1 MVEENDL
8 ILFGA
13 NKKFIYLG
21 YLSCKTKNKNLAEK
35 LWPYHENNIT
45 FDYIYFIKDGQEIN
59 IEQDL
64 TIIKAQTG
72 FNYSPDKRLRGCEFH
87 EGKNADSIIEHLRKN
102 NIFLDDKLNIKSIM
116 DTKDKYFY
124 KKRSEDE
131 DFNYNSVPDPTK
143 EDEKEFLES
152 RSPISKENLKEEL
165 KKIEDEYKNKPPEER
180 VKIGK
185 ILCRNPKIAYLIKER
200 AKYNC
205 EICGCF
211 PFKQKNGNWYAE
223 AHHILELSKSK
234 IDLPSNMIC
243 VCPTCHRV
251 IHYGTDEELEKRKK
265 LKS

>member
-1 MVEENDL
+1 VRN
-8 ILFGA
+8 FGP
-13 NKKFIYLG
+13 KKNG
-21 YLSCKTKNKNLAEK
+21 KV
-35 LWPYHENNIT
+35 
-45 FDYIYFIKDGQEIN
+45 FDYLYFIKDGQEID
-59 IEQDL
+59 IKQDL
-64 TIIKAQTG
+64 TILKKKDG
-72 FNYSPDKRLRGCEFH
+72 DYCSSKKKLFSSEFH
-87 EGKNADSIIEHLRKN
+87 EGENYEAMIKYLKKE
-102 NIFLDDKLNIKSIM
+102 NIFLMDKYNQALEDVNEVGVSEN
-116 DTKDKYFY
+116 DKYFY

-131 DFNYNSVPDPTK
+131 DFDYNSVPDPTE
-143 EDEKEFLES
+143 EDEKEFLKS
-152 RSPISKENLKEEL
+152 RNLISKENLKEEL

-223 AHHILELSKSK
+223 AHYILELSKSK